1 MQWMWLTPNWGSWDA
16 DHQPMS
22 LSASHKTQKQVII
35 LLGLHPRYTTNQDLI
50 HLDISKHIQIHLD
63 FIFHILVYSF
73 NYQTTWCTTLRQ
85 PWYKLH
91 SQFSKKCL
99 ALWRRIDFDIS
110 TVKIRVLDFPKTTFF
125 LCTSSARNWSFL
137 FFMFLAGLLGGF
149 AQMCQECTWLTWS
162 QHLSPHELLN

>member
-99 ALWRRIDFDIS
+99 ALWRRSDFNIS
-110 TVKIRVLDFPKTTFF
+110 TVKIRVLEFPKTTFF
-125 LCTSSARNWSFL
+125 AHHLLDTGLF
-137 FFMFLAGLLGGF
+137 FFMFLADLLGGF
-149 AQMCQECTWLTWS
+149 AHCAKNALGLHGPSIFRHMNC
-162 QHLSPHELLN
+162 